1 MNYDTYIPTII
12 HYWFGD
18 APDFDRWFN
27 NGATHDKD
35 ITRKF
40 AAVLRAAET
49 GSLEHWGDS
58 LDGFI
63 AYIILTDQFSRQ
75 IYRGTAVAYSN
86 DRNTLIFLEK
96 HLDKYMVKLS
106 AIQLLF
112 VLMPFQHTE
121 NLDAQT
127 RGVNILQTLYDNEP
141 VLVEKNILKEA
152 LSHQKGHLK
161 VIKRFSRF
169 PKRNEYITSRNS
181 TKEEIKYISDTAK
194 LNLPY

>member
-18 APDFDRWFN
+18 APDFERWFN

-40 AAVLRAAET
+40 SDILRVAES
-49 GSLEHWGDS
+49 GSLEYWGDS

-75 IYRGTAVAYSN
+75 IYRGTSAAYSN
-86 DRNTLIFLEK
+86 DEATLIFLEK
-96 HLDKYMVKLS
+96 HLNKYLTQLS

-112 VLMPFQHTE
+112 VLMPFQHAE
-121 NLDAQT
+121 NVNAQK
-127 RGVNILQTLYDNEP
+127 RGVNILQALYDNETI
-141 VLVEKNILKEA
+141 LSEKAILKEA
-152 LSHQKGHLK
+152 LHHQKGHMK

-169 PKRNEYITSRNS
+169 PKRNEYIASRKS
-181 TKEEIKYISDTAK
+181 TKEEIKYISETASSK
-194 LNLPY
+194 LPY